1 MMLPLAAAALMNAA
15 GASAMVTPDQLPNLF
30 IAACLDGSAATAD
43 VSATPIEFGAL
54 PSDLRSRLGK
64 PIAAKVWQIPGASPA
79 FLYSLS
85 YTDRGWSPKICGLA
99 AQDLV
104 LRPAS
109 AAVETRLRG
118 TPSAGSYKPVEWLNE
133 PAGYRALAT
142 RAGGFTILQVNWLT
156 ENRAEVPRTQ

>member
-15 GASAMVTPDQLPNLF
+15 GTSVMVTPDQLPSLF
-30 IAACLDGSAATAD
+30 IAACLDGSAATTD
-43 VSATPIEFGAL
+43 GSAPIEFSAL
-54 PSDLRSRLGK
+54 PSDLRSRLGR
-64 PIAAKVWQIPGASPA
+64 PVSGKVWQIPGATPA
-79 FLYSLS
+79 YLYSLS
-85 YTDRGWSPKICGLA
+85 YTEKGWSPKICGLA

-109 AAVETRLRG
+109 AAVESRLRG